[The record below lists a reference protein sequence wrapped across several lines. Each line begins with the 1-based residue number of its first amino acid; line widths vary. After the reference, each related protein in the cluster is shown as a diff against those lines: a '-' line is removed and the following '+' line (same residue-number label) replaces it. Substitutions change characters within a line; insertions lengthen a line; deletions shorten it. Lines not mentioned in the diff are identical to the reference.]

1 MLNFSYNPAEKYKKE
16 KYNATGNTFVLIDL
30 VEIQKNVEKVMEN
43 EKREIVLKT
52 VEKRDG
58 VIFVEKRG
66 ESYHMDYFNRD
77 GNRASFCG
85 NGARTFA
92 YYINKTY
99 YNASSS
105 NEFIFSTN
113 VGYLKAKITD
123 SRVSVEMPKPKFVSI
138 VKYDTFEGALI
149 EVGVPHVVFLVNNV
163 DSINLE
169 SIAPKI
175 RWEYDANV
183 NFFEI
188 ISENNLKVRTYER
201 GVERETLSCGS
212 GITSTAYFYNFL
224 YNSSRKKYEF
234 AKFDELL
241 VTKIKS
247 RGGDLS
253 VIFNEGE
260 IFLEGGIKNE

>member
-1 MLNFSYNPAEKYKKE
+1 MSNLSDKPAEKYKKE
-16 KYNATGNTFVLIDL
+16 KYNATGNTFVVIDL
-30 VEIQKNVEKVMEN
+30 VESEEIMES
-43 EKREIVLKT
+43 EKREIVLET
-52 VEKRDG
+52 VEERDG

-66 ESYHMDYFNRD
+66 EFYHMDYFNRD

-99 YNASSS
+99 YNSSSS
-105 NEFIFSTN
+105 NKFMFSTN

-123 SRVSVEMPKPKFVSI
+123 SRISVEMPKPKFLSI
-138 VKYDTFEGALI
+138 VKYDTFEIALI
-149 EVGVPHVVFLVNNV
+149 EVGVPHAVSLVNNV
-163 DSINLE
+163 DSIDLQ

-175 RWEYDANV
+175 RWEFNANV

-212 GITSTAYFYNFL
+212 GITATAYFYNFV
-224 YNSSRKKYEF
+224 YKGNGKKYEF
-234 AKFDELL
+234 GKSKEPLII
-241 VTKIKS
+241 KIKA

-253 VIFNEGE
+253 VIFNDEE
-260 IFLEGGIKNE
+260 IFLEGGVKNE